1 MRRVAAG
8 DKGAF
13 AAIVREHQSLVFSVA
28 YHFLRNTA
36 LAEDIA
42 QEIFFDL
49 YRSWPTIES
58 PSHLLAWL
66 RRSTINRCIDQSRSR
81 VYQNE
86 IPLDTFAEPGCT
98 DRAADPIASDVL
110 RRQVAAL
117 SESHRAVV
125 ILRYGEDLE
134 PQEIARLLNLPLN
147 TVKSRLHRA
156 LQTLRTKLERKR
168 RQTA

>member
-1 MRRVAAG
+1 MRRAAAG
-8 DKGAF
+8 DKSAF

-28 YHFLRNTA
+28 YHFLRNAA

-49 YRSWPTIES
+49 YRSLRTIES
-58 PSHLLAWL
+58 PLHLVAWL
-66 RRSTINRCIDQSRSR
+66 RRTTINRCIDQSRSR
-81 VYQNE
+81 AYRNE
-86 IPLDTFAEPGCT
+86 MQLGTFLELACT
-98 DRAADPIASDVL
+98 DRTPDPIAGDML

-125 ILRYGEDLE
+125 ILRYGENLE
-134 PQEIARLLNLPLN
+134 PQEIAKLLNIPLN

>member
-1 MRRVAAG
+1 M
-8 DKGAF
+8 
-13 AAIVREHQSLVFSVA
+13 A
-28 YHFLRNTA
+28 YHFLRNAA

-49 YRSWPTIES
+49 YRSLPTIES
-58 PSHLLAWL
+58 RAHLLAWL
-66 RRSTINRCIDQSRSR
+66 RRSTINRCIDQSRTSAYR
-81 VYQNE
+81 NE
-86 IPLDTFAEPGCT
+86 MQLDPLAEP
-98 DRAADPIASDVL
+98 ASMHQFADPIAGDML

-117 SESHRAVV
+117 SESYRAVV

-134 PQEIARLLNLPLN
+134 PQEIAKLLNLPLN

-156 LQTLRTKLERKR
+156 LQTLRTKLERGLERKR